1 MPWLVSQSIAGF
13 VSLCLMMYSLNIKEL
28 SINFLLIPLIVNGI
42 GDGLAEPIGIRFGKY
57 RYKARALW
65 YEGRL
70 CSGTFHRTL
79 EGSACVFF
87 SGVLSVSVLY
97 NEWQTKTRFLVAL
110 FSVPIG
116 MTAAEAFAPHTWD
129 TPFLFLVGAALV
141 WFLFDCVPDNF
152 NFPYM

>member
-13 VSLCLMMYSLNIKEL
+13 VSLCLMMYYLNIKEL

-42 GDGLAEPIGIRFGKY
+42 GDGLAEPIGIRFGKH

-87 SGVLSVSVLY
+87 SGVLSVSV
-97 NEWQTKTRFLVAL
+97 
-110 FSVPIG
+110 
-116 MTAAEAFAPHTWD
+116 
-129 TPFLFLVGAALV
+129 
-141 WFLFDCVPDNF
+141 
-152 NFPYM
+152 